1 MMYNHTDVDKGSVY
15 MVPFGLCSGIFVL
28 DVLGCFPYDVI
39 ALAIAGRLNAS
50 PLVLNGLEWLQLLAL
65 VG

>member
-1 MMYNHTDVDKGSVY
+1 MLCNHKYIGTVKVRIVLLG
-15 MVPFGLCSGIFVL
+15 FCSGIFVL